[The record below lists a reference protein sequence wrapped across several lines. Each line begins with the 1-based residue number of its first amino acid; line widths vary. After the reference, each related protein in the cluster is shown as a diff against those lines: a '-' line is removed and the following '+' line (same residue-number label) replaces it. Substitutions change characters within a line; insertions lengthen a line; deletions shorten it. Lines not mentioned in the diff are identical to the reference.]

1 MSMCYALIPIISPAA
16 IKRYNYNYI
25 LCIIIFILKMLMNA
39 ISAMKQS
46 KIILNASVVVSKRVA
61 SVLIIS
67 ILKMNHVARLVDW
80 SACFFKNSSVNVS

>member
-1 MSMCYALIPIISPAA
+1 MCYVLIPIISPVA

-25 LCIIIFILKMLMNA
+25 LICIIIFMLKMLMNV

-46 KIILNASVVVSKRVA
+46 KIILNASVVVSERVA

>member
-1 MSMCYALIPIISPAA
+1 MCYVLIPIISPVA

-25 LCIIIFILKMLMNA
+25 LLCIIIFMLKMLMNA

-46 KIILNASVVVSKRVA
+46 KIILNASVVVLKRVA

-67 ILKMNHVARLVDW
+67 ILKMNHVARPVDW
-80 SACFFKNSSVNVS
+80 SACFFKNSAVIVS

>member
-1 MSMCYALIPIISPAA
+1 MFYALIPIISPVE

-25 LCIIIFILKMLMNA
+25 LLCIIIFILKMLMSV

-46 KIILNASVVVSKRVA
+46 KIILNVSVVVLKRVA

-67 ILKMNHVARLVDW
+67 ILKMNHVVRLVDW
-80 SACFFKNSSVNVS
+80 LACFFKNSTVNVS

>member
-1 MSMCYALIPIISPAA
+1 MYYALIPIISPVE

-25 LCIIIFILKMLMNA
+25 LICIIIFMLKMLMNV

-46 KIILNASVVVSKRVA
+46 KIILNASVVILKRVA

-80 SACFFKNSSVNVS
+80 SACFFKNSTVNVS

>member
-1 MSMCYALIPIISPAA
+1 M
-16 IKRYNYNYI
+16 
-25 LCIIIFILKMLMNA
+25 LKTLMNV

-67 ILKMNHVARLVDW
+67 ILKMNHVVRLVDW
-80 SACFFKNSSVNVS
+80 TACFFKNSTVNVS